1 MCSSISCF
9 DLMWHM
15 MMEGAYDESKV
26 ALVATLAWAMWGNR
40 NEVRNGGKKKTGC
53 ELVQWTSR
61 YLKEYYAALFRPATD
76 REVKVAR
83 WAPPPPGRYK
93 INVDGAVFKAQKAA
107 GIGVLIRDCQGQVI
121 AAMSKKIKAP
131 LGPLETK
138 AKAVEAGLQF
148 ARDIGIQDCIFEG
161 DSLTVFNAIC
171 GNSLPPSSVAAVLS
185 GIKTLS
191 CQLRRV
197 DFSHVRRQCN
207 TPAHLL
213 AQHAKDIVDF
223 IAWLEEN
230 PCFIEQSLH
239 HDVLCLN

>member
-1 MCSSISCF
+1 
-9 DLMWHM
+9 
-15 MMEGAYDESKV
+15 
-26 ALVATLAWAMWGNR
+26 
-40 NEVRNGGKKKTGC
+40 
-53 ELVQWTSR
+53 
-61 YLKEYYAALFRPATD
+61 
-76 REVKVAR
+76 
-83 WAPPPPGRYK
+83 
-93 INVDGAVFKAQKAA
+93 
-107 GIGVLIRDCQGQVI
+107 
-121 AAMSKKIKAP
+121 MSKKIKAP
-131 LGPLETK
+131 LGPLEIE

-171 GNSLPPSSVAAVLS
+171 GNSLPPSSVAAVVS

-213 AQHAKDIVDF
+213 AKHAEGIVDF